1 MACRAR
7 RPTSRDGSNDV
18 LTQHVWGTQYVD
30 ELVQVGHNDDPED
43 AGEDD
48 CETFYY
54 ACHNANFN
62 VMGIVTAGGDLKER
76 YEYTPYGQRSVFKS
90 PGSNDPLWMSKAGR
104 GRPEIPEGAP
114 VLESQRVEVS
124 GQPQPYGLCDVGHQG
139 LLQDKEFGLIY
150 NRARYVHPRLGRFVS
165 PDPKGHADGVNPH
178 ASRLSNPFFY
188 LDPDGRAA
196 TPCQDY
202 YDDMWRAYRA
212 AEELRK
218 DIEEALEQLNNT
230 PSGLDRF
237 HEWEDLLRKQVEFL
251 RRLAEAHA
259 KLGKLHECCVEQ
271 WKKGQKRVAKPGFV
285 PERDAMR
292 NGCGPDEWPWRRT
305 IPNRVFGWDFEPAC
319 NAHDVCD
326 TVCGKDRV
334 KCASAFRNDLY
345 AECDRKER
353 RGSWWWNRC
362 RAVAILYA
370 DMVWDYGEKAY
381 WKGQL
386 EGCQCP

>member
-124 GQPQPYGLCDVGHQG
+124 GQPQPYGLCDVGYQG
-139 LLQDKEFGLIY
+139 LEHDKEFGLI
-150 NRARYVHPRLGRFVS
+150 NNDARYLHPVHGRFVS
-165 PDPKGHADGVNPH
+165 PDPLDYPDGMSRFE
-178 ASRLSNPFFY
+178 SRLSDPLALVDPYGLKPSYSDAVCADATFRRSARLY
-188 LDPDGRAA
+188 L
-196 TPCQDY
+196 
-202 YDDMWRAYRA
+202 
-212 AEELRK
+212 K
-218 DIEEALEQLNNT
+218 
-230 PSGLDRF
+230 
-237 HEWEDLLRKQVEFL
+237 EF
-251 RRLAEAHA
+251 
-259 KLGKLHECCVEQ
+259 
-271 WKKGQKRVAKPGFV
+271 
-285 PERDAMR
+285 
-292 NGCGPDEWPWRRT
+292 
-305 IPNRVFGWDFEPAC
+305 
-319 NAHDVCD
+319 
-326 TVCGKDRV
+326 
-334 KCASAFRNDLY
+334 
-345 AECDRKER
+345 
-353 RGSWWWNRC
+353 
-362 RAVAILYA
+362 
-370 DMVWDYGEKAY
+370 
-381 WKGQL
+381 
-386 EGCQCP
+386 